1 MIGSP
6 PLWSQVDQRRMECCA
21 RLRSVRAGTS
31 TTPCTYSEYRD
42 IIRSVYTQV
51 PTYLG
56 KVHLPSYLVYLR
68 NLLVCQYCMYS
79 TYGRY
84 RTLCCGT
91 CLIAL
96 VHNAV
101 LWSLFHVQV
110 LHIKVCQC
118 LPQQVTSCSASCL
131 IFPVHLRRF
140 HVKGVREPKVL

>member
-1 MIGSP
+1 MASGRSEADG
-6 PLWSQVDQRRMECCA
+6 V
-21 RLRSVRAGTS
+21 LRKAAVRA
-31 TTPCTYSEYRD
+31 CEYEYYIMYSEYREK
-42 IIRSVYTQV
+42 IRSVYTQV
-51 PTYLG
+51 PTTYLG
-56 KVHLPSYLVYLR
+56 KVPTFVLGLFAELACVSVP
-68 NLLVCQYCMYS
+68 YCLYS

-131 IFPVHLRRF
+131 IFPVPLRRF

>member
-1 MIGSP
+1 MVSGRSEADG
-6 PLWSQVDQRRMECCA
+6 V
-21 RLRSVRAGTS
+21 LRKAAVRACGYEYYTMYILRVQGHNTVCVHTS
-31 TTPCTYSEYRD
+31 TYYLPR
-42 IIRSVYTQV
+42 QG
-51 PTYLG
+51 TYLRTWSICG
-56 KVHLPSYLVYLR
+56 ACLCVISTVY
-68 NLLVCQYCMYS
+68 